1 MRIQVSLLAFGIWLG
16 ACGAPS
22 EIVQPEALES
32 DVSAE
37 ISVLGQVAAK
47 DFDCPYYDGIQPIA
61 AVAPSYI
68 IILGEAMHGTNE
80 SPEAFY
86 ALACHLAERGEPI
99 RIGLEAPHTQ
109 SAGLETFL
117 SHPDDT
123 SVLRVG
129 ADNSWSSH
137 DGRSS
142 EAMLL
147 LLQRLADLRAKGV
160 DVSVFAFDSDPQETM
175 GAENVSIARDAAMA
189 RHVNDAVEGYE
200 GAVLLLTGDFHA
212 RKEAFSLGEYD
223 IVPMATGITVRPV
236 LSLNM
241 LHAGGTAW
249 MIGEVDGEP
258 FKGVMTLQNLLPSD
272 ALDKAFRLERIR
284 QGYDGVYYTGPIT
297 VSRPAF
303 PDASDP

>member
-1 MRIQVSLLAFGIWLG
+1 MRIQVSLLVFGIWLS

-22 EIVQPEALES
+22 ETVRPEPPAT
-32 DVSAE
+32 DVSAGITVPE
-37 ISVLGQVAAK
+37 QAAVK
-47 DFDCPYYDGIQPIA
+47 NFDCPYYDGIQPIA
-61 AVAPSYI
+61 AVAPSYV

-86 ALACHLAERGEPI
+86 ALACHLAERGESI
-99 RIGLEAPHTQ
+99 RIGLEATHTQ
-109 SAGLETFL
+109 TAALETFL
-117 SHPDDT
+117 SHPDDIAA
-123 SVLRVG
+123 LREGGSDMWTV
-129 ADNSWSSH
+129 H

-175 GAENVSIARDAAMA
+175 SAENLNIARDAAMA
-189 RHVNDAVEGYE
+189 RHVNDAIEGYE

-212 RKEAFSLGEYD
+212 RKEPFSFDEYD
-223 IVPMATGITVRPV
+223 FVPMATGITVRPV
-236 LSLNM
+236 LSLSM

-249 MIGEVDGEP
+249 MIGEVDDEP

-272 ALDKAFRLERIR
+272 ALEKAFRLERIR

-303 PDASDP
+303 PDASEP